1 MQKILIY
8 GCSGYAKE
16 VAFLIEDI
24 NKKNHQYEI
33 LGYLDDNKLNHG
45 KTIYNY
51 PVLGDDTYFNDHSED
66 INLVIGIGNPRIRKN
81 IVNKLQ
87 NYKMI
92 YFPILI
98 HPNVEISK
106 AVKIGAGT
114 IITAGNIVTVD
125 IEIGSHCAINLNC
138 TIGHD
143 AIIEDFVTLAPSV
156 NVSGNVYIET
166 LCDIGTGTQIIQG
179 LRIGSDSII
188 GAGAVVIKDIP
199 SKVVAVGA
207 PAKVI
212 KER

>member
-16 VAFLIEDI
+16 IAFLIEDI
-24 NKKNHQYEI
+24 NKKKSQYEI
-33 LGYLDDNKLNHG
+33 LGFLDDNKLNHG
-45 KTIYNY
+45 KIVYNY
-51 PVLGDDTYFNDHSED
+51 PVLGDYKYLNNYSEE
-66 INLVIGIGNPRIRKN
+66 INLVLGIGNPRIRKN
-81 IVNKLQ
+81 IVSKLQ
-87 NYKMI
+87 VYKMI
-92 YFPILI
+92 NFPILI

-106 AVKIGAGT
+106 AVKIGPGT

-125 IEIGSHCAINLNC
+125 IKIGSHCAINLDC

-143 AIIEDFVTLAPSV
+143 AVIEDFVTLAPSV
-156 NVSGNVYIET
+156 NVSGNVCIQT

-199 SKVVAVGA
+199 PNVVAVGA

-212 KER
+212 KDR